1 MATNLALDEELLKE
15 AKRIGG
21 HKTKREAVNQALAEY
36 VDGIKRRRLL
46 DLFGK
51 CDWDPDYDYKAERK
65 KR

>member
-1 MATNLALDEELLKE
+1 MATNLALDEELLEE

-51 CDWDPDYDYKAERK
+51 CDWDPDYDYKSERK